1 MKKTYVLDT
10 NILIDSAGT
19 AIYGFD
25 DNDVIITSTTI
36 TELNK
41 HKGDEGERGYNV
53 RETSRILRELRAEQG
68 DLYQGVSINTN
79 GTFRI
84 EKNGYEHPLPE
95 WLRSDKSAEN
105 DNRILAT
112 VLSLMD
118 QNPGTKV
125 ALITNDFLM
134 SLDAQALGIETQEY
148 RNDKIESEEM
158 YAGRRTVELS
168 ADAISRLYR
177 DHSIPV
183 DDEAFLEI
191 ENLMPNEFLE
201 MHSGTSSALGWVR
214 NGEVTLLPEEIV
226 NGTYF
231 GLTARNAGQ
240 RFAIAALQAPAE
252 EIPLVII
259 KGPAGCGKTLLAE
272 AVGLDKT
279 YIGREFHRG
288 KERPEEEY
296 RNLYITR
303 SNTLP
308 ESENL
313 GFLKGDLEEKMG
325 PLLAPFYDNMET
337 LMRIGGETDPQQIQ
351 YQVDYLIDDGGPVK
365 IVSLAYIRGRSLD
378 KSLIIV
384 DEAQNITPKQ
394 AKTLATRVGE
404 GSKLILLGDPEQI
417 DSPRLT
423 ARSNGLVY
431 AAEKMKDDDLCA
443 VITMYERE
451 CVRSELS
458 KRAAK
463 KM

>member
-1 MKKTYVLDT
+1 MKKIYVLDT
-10 NILIDSAGT
+10 NILIDSAGS

-41 HKGDEGERGYNV
+41 HKGDERERGYNV
-53 RETSRILRELRAEQG
+53 RETARILRDLRAEQG

-84 EKNGYEHPLPE
+84 EKNGYDHPLPE

-112 VLSLMD
+112 VLTLMD
-118 QNPGTKV
+118 QNPGRKV

-158 YAGRRTVELS
+158 YTGRRTVELS
-168 ADAISRLYR
+168 AEAIGRLYR
-177 DHSIPV
+177 EHSMPV
-183 DDEAFLEI
+183 EDEAFAEVP
-191 ENLMPNEFLE
+191 NLMPNEFLE
-201 MHSGTSSALGWVR
+201 MHAGTSSALGWVR
-214 NGEVTLLPEEIV
+214 NGQVTLLQEEIV

-279 YIGREFHRG
+279 YIGREFRRG
-288 KERPEEEY
+288 KERSEEEY

-308 ESENL
+308 EKENL

-351 YQVDYLIDDGGPVK
+351 YQVDYLVDDGGPVK

-404 GSKLILLGDPEQI
+404 GSKLILLGDPQQI

-458 KRAAK
+458 KRAAR